1 VQAQY
6 ARHARESGHPV
17 SREASAEHEH
27 FGVLHHPLS
36 RMMKVELPS
45 FGEAADGDS

>member
-6 ARHARESGHPV
+6 ARHARKSGHPV
-17 SREASAEHEH
+17 SREASADHER
-27 FGVLHHPLS
+27 FGVLDHPPS
-36 RMMKVELPS
+36 RMTVELAS